1 MFFLPKGCEYMPSI
15 IQRIYQLLEAKGLSA
30 TSLANHLGL
39 RQSTVSGWKLRDKN
53 PPSELI
59 VPIANYLDVS
69 PYLLLTGKESPFTS
83 SRLANDEQELLSY
96 YRKTSVEGKTMILL
110 AAIREVERANK

>member
-1 MFFLPKGCEYMPSI
+1 MPSI
-15 IQRIYQLLEAKGLSA
+15 IQRINQLLEAKGLSA

-59 VPIANYLDVS
+59 VPIASFLDVS
-69 PYLLLTGKESPFTS
+69 PEYLLTGKEYPFTS
-83 SRLANDEQELLSY
+83 SRLANDEQELLNY
-96 YRKTSVEGKTMILL
+96 YRKASVEGRTMILL